1 MSLASSIAAPNSLC
15 VRTQTFRFIW
25 PEIEILRELKWKAKR
40 TLIEWIG
47 SAFGNA
53 KIRCIFEELISDNVW
68 PWAMF
73 EIDTETFQR
82 IHLIGLDGDYM
93 KDTSLSVNTKLNAI
107 APFNK
112 RKHSLSICLCSPS
125 SPHCISHRV
134 AVRYLYEC
142 TSKHNDIIK
151 MIEFRFN

>member
-1 MSLASSIAAPNSLC
+1 MGM
-15 VRTQTFRFIW
+15 QKF
-25 PEIEILRELKWKAKR
+25 
-40 TLIEWIG
+40 
-47 SAFGNA
+47 
-53 KIRCIFEELISDNVW
+53 RCIFEELISDNVW

-112 RKHSLSICLCSPS
+112 RKHSLSIC
-125 SPHCISHRV
+125 
-134 AVRYLYEC
+134 
-142 TSKHNDIIK
+142 
-151 MIEFRFN
+151 